1 MLGVAVGKH
10 QKLLVVFSVGIAI
23 VAMLLLSAGLSG
35 LDFLPGRPFSL
46 EGYPPFEVGQNP
58 PLPGRDILLFIVRV
72 VYFLALALLPI
83 LIIWLI
89 VSPEARKALL
99 KQLLRLLP
107 IFIIL
112 YLAINRLRGTLSTA
126 VEPSFQGVASPSDGL
141 AGSSPTDT
149 FAANPSQWLVL
160 VASLGIALLLAVL
173 VVGIAWSVW
182 RHRRP
187 RHPLERLAQEAQS
200 ALDALWAG
208 GDLKDVV
215 IRCYLEMSRVVSEQR
230 GIRRDQAMTP
240 REFERYLEEKGL
252 PGEPVRQ
259 LTRLFEEVR
268 YGTLIPGE
276 NEKRQAVASLTAIVE
291 VCGGAA

>member
-1 MLGVAVGKH
+1 MRKP
-10 QKLLVVFSVGIAI
+10 QKLLVVFSLGIAI
-23 VAMLLLSAGLSG
+23 VAMLLLSTGISG
-35 LDFLPGRPFSL
+35 LGFLPGRPFSL
-46 EGYPPFEVGQNP
+46 EANPLFEMEQTP
-58 PLPGRDILLFIVRV
+58 PLPGQDVFLFILRV
-72 VYFLALALLPI
+72 VYFLVLALLPV

-89 VSPEARKALL
+89 ISPEARKALL

-112 YLAINRLRGTLSTA
+112 YLAINRLRGILGTA
-126 VEPSFQGVASPSDGL
+126 VEPTVQGPASPTEGL

-149 FAANPSQWLVL
+149 FAASPSQWLVF
-160 VASLGIALLLAVL
+160 VATLGVALLLTVL

-182 RHRRP
+182 RRRRL
-187 RHPLERLAQEAQS
+187 RHPLERLAQEAQN

-208 GDLKDVV
+208 GDLRNIV
-215 IRCYLEMSRVVSEQR
+215 IRCYLEMNRVVSQQR
-230 GIRRDQAMTP
+230 GIRRDEDMTP
-240 REFERYLEEKGL
+240 REFESYLQEKGL

-268 YGTLIPGE
+268 YGTLVPGE

>member
-1 MLGVAVGKH
+1 MRKY

-46 EGYPPFEVGQNP
+46 EGYPLFEAGQNS

-99 KQLLRLLP
+99 KQLLRLLI

-112 YLAINRLRGTLSTA
+112 YLAINRLRGILGTTT
-126 VEPSFQGVASPSDGL
+126 EITFQGTAPPAEGL

-149 FAANPSQWLVL
+149 FAFNPSQTLVL
-160 VASLGIALLLAVL
+160 VASLGVALLLTVL

-187 RHPLERLAQEAQS
+187 RHPLERLAQEAQN

-208 GDLKDVV
+208 GDLRNVV
-215 IRCYLEMSRVVSEQR
+215 IRCYLEMSRVVSKQR
-230 GIRRDQAMTP
+230 GIRRDLAMTP
-240 REFERYLEEKGL
+240 REFEYYLEEKGL

-291 VCGGAA
+291 VCGSAA

>member
-1 MLGVAVGKH
+1 VRKY
-10 QKLLVVFSVGIAI
+10 QKLLVVFSLGIAV
-23 VAMLLLSAGLSG
+23 VAMLLLSTGLSG

-46 EGYPPFEVGQNP
+46 EGYPPFEVEHPP

-107 IFIIL
+107 ILIIL
-112 YLAINRLRGTLSTA
+112 YLAINRLRGILGTA
-126 VEPSFQGVASPSDGL
+126 TEITFQGPASPADGS
-141 AGSSPTDT
+141 AVSSPTDT

-160 VASLGIALLLAVL
+160 VASLGVALLLTIL
-173 VVGIAWSVW
+173 VVGIAWSVWW

-187 RHPLERLAQEAQS
+187 RHPLERLAQEAQN

-208 GDLKDVV
+208 GDLKNVV
-215 IRCYLEMSRVVSEQR
+215 IRCYLEMNRIVSEQR

-240 REFERYLEEKGL
+240 REFEHYLEEKGL

-276 NEKRQAVASLTAIVE
+276 NEKRKAVASLAAIVE
-291 VCGGAA
+291 VCGGAV

>member
-1 MLGVAVGKH
+1 VQKH
-10 QKLLVVFSVGIAI
+10 QKLLVLFSLSIAV
-23 VAMLLLSAGLSG
+23 VAMLLLSTSLSG

-46 EGYPPFEVGQNP
+46 EGYPPFQAGQNGS
-58 PLPGRDILLFIVRV
+58 LPGGDTLLFIMRV
-72 VYFLALALLPI
+72 AYSLALMLLPV

-107 IFIIL
+107 ILIIL
-112 YLAINRLRGTLSTA
+112 YLAINWLRRTTRTA
-126 VEPSFQGVASPSDGL
+126 KEITFQGPASP
-141 AGSSPTDT
+141 AGGSPLSSPTDT

-160 VASLGIALLLAVL
+160 VASLGVALLLTVL

-182 RHRRP
+182 QRHRRP
-187 RHPLERLAQEAQS
+187 QHPLERLAQEAQN
-200 ALDALWAG
+200 ALDALWG
-208 GDLKDVV
+208 GGNLKNVV

-230 GIRRDQAMTP
+230 GIRRDLAMTP
-240 REFERYLEEKGL
+240 REFEHYLEDKGL
-252 PGEPVRQ
+252 PSEPVRQ

-291 VCGGAA
+291 VCRSAA

>member
-1 MLGVAVGKH
+1 MRKH
-10 QKLLVVFSVGIAI
+10 HKLLVLFSLGIAV
-23 VAMLLLSAGLSG
+23 VAMLLLSTSLSG

-46 EGYPPFEVGQNP
+46 EGYPPFQAGQSGS
-58 PLPGRDILLFIVRV
+58 LPGGDTLLFIVRAA
-72 VYFLALALLPI
+72 YLIALVLLPV

-89 VSPEARKALL
+89 VSPRARKALL
-99 KQLLRLLP
+99 QQLLRSLP

-112 YLAINRLRGTLSTA
+112 YLAINWLRRTSRTA
-126 VEPSFQGVASPSDGL
+126 KEITFQGPASSVDGSAL
-141 AGSSPTDT
+141 SSPTDT

-160 VASLGIALLLAVL
+160 VASLGVALLLTVL

-182 RHRRP
+182 RRNRRSP
-187 RHPLERLAQEAQS
+187 HPLERLAQS

-208 GDLKDVV
+208 GDLRDVV

-230 GIRRDQAMTP
+230 GIQRDLAMTP
-240 REFERYLEEKGL
+240 REFERYLEEKGF
-252 PGEPVRQ
+252 PGEPVRR

-268 YGTLIPGE
+268 YGTTVPGE

-291 VCGGAA
+291 VCRSAT

>member
-1 MLGVAVGKH
+1 MLGATVKKH
-10 QKLLVVFSVGIAI
+10 QKLLVVLSLGIAI
-23 VAMLLLSAGLSG
+23 VAILLLSVGLSG
-35 LDFLPGRPFSL
+35 LGFLPGRSFSL
-46 EGYPPFEVGQNP
+46 ESNPPFETEQTL
-58 PLPGRDILLFIVRV
+58 PLPGQDILLFIVRV
-72 VYFLALALLPI
+72 AYFLVLALLPI

-112 YLAINRLRGTLSTA
+112 YLVIGRLRGILSTA
-126 VEPSFQGVASPSDGL
+126 VEPTFQGPASPADGL

-149 FAANPSQWLVL
+149 FVSAPSQWLVL
-160 VASLGIALLLAVL
+160 VASLGVALLLTVL
-173 VVGIAWSVW
+173 VAGIAWSVW
-182 RHRRP
+182 RRRRP
-187 RHPLERLAQEAQS
+187 RHPLERLAQEAQN

-208 GDLKDVV
+208 GDLKNVV
-215 IRCYLEMSRVVSEQR
+215 IRCYLEMNRVVSEQR
-230 GIRRDQAMTP
+230 GIRRDEAMTP
-240 REFERYLEEKGL
+240 REFENYLQEKGL

-291 VCGGAA
+291 VCGSAA